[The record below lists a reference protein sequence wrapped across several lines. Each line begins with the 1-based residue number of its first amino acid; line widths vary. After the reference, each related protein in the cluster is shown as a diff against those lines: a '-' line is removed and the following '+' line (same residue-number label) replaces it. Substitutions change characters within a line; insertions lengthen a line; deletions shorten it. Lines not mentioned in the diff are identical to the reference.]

1 MMLALLLAVL
11 AAPESLT
18 LQEAAALAASGA
30 PAVERA
36 QAETEAARARES
48 SARSRLGPA
57 LSADLGFLSS
67 DNPVTVFS
75 MALEQER
82 FSAEKFFASDP
93 NNPPFTK
100 DWSGALGLSWNV
112 DLFGSTRGAVKAAGT
127 AAGAMAHVASRTR
140 DAVVFQAIA
149 AFAEAR
155 RAEDSVAILLE
166 RETDAAQDVS
176 VAESLHEQGLT
187 TAADPARARAA
198 LAEVRAEAAGYRAN
212 AASSRAHLAALIGPD
227 AAGRPLAPLPP
238 PAAPPTLPGER
249 DDVVAANLAAAAA
262 RQMEQAAGAAR
273 WPSLVL
279 SAKYELHAPTPAGT
293 YGDSAT
299 VFGGIHIPIC
309 ASGGIDSRVAEARAA
324 ALSAEASA
332 KEKRRTA
339 QGEVARARSA
349 WEAAVARHEA
359 FSQAEAAARQAR
371 EIQQARYEEGAASLA
386 DLLEARA
393 AELRARVGTA
403 AAAADRIVA
412 QANLRLAL
420 GLPPESAEAARSNQ
434 P

>member
-1 MMLALLLAVL
+1 MMLALLAVL
-11 AAPESLT
+11 AAPESLS

-36 QAETEAARARES
+36 RAETDAAEARVT

-75 MALEQER
+75 MQLEQER
-82 FSAEKFFASDP
+82 FSAEKFFTSDP
-93 NNPPFTK
+93 NSPPFTK
-100 DWSGALGLSWNV
+100 DWSGTLGLSWNV
-112 DLFGSTRGAVKAAGT
+112 DLFGSTRNAARAAGT
-127 AAGAMAHVASRTR
+127 AAGAAAHEASRTR
-140 DAVVFQAIA
+140 DAVVFQAIG
-149 AFAEAR
+149 AFAQAR
-155 RAEDSVAILLE
+155 RAEESVAILGE
-166 RETDAAQDVS
+166 RETDAAHDVS
-176 VAESLHEQGLT
+176 LAESLHEQGLT

-198 LAEVRAEAAGYRAN
+198 LAEVRAEAAGYRA
-212 AASSRAHLAALIGPD
+212 AAAASRAHLAMLIGPE
-227 AAGRPLAPLPP
+227 AAARPLAPLPP
-238 PAAPPTLPGER
+238 PAEPPAAPGER
-249 DDVVAANLAAAAA
+249 DDVVAAELAAAAA
-262 RQMEQAAGAAR
+262 RQMERAAGAAR

-279 SAKYELHAPTPAGT
+279 TAKYELHSPTPAGT

-299 VFGGIHIPIC
+299 VFGGFHIPIF
-309 ASGGIDSRVAEARAA
+309 ASGGIDARVAEARAA

-332 KEKRRTA
+332 REQRRTA

-349 WEAAVARHEA
+349 WDAAVARHEA
-359 FSQAEAAARQAR
+359 FSEAESAARQAR

-393 AELRARVGTA
+393 AELRARVGSA
-403 AAAADRIVA
+403 AAAADRVVA
-412 QANLRLAL
+412 LANLRLAL
-420 GLPPESAEAARSNQ
+420 GLPPEPAEAARSNQ